1 MTAPRGIGA
10 TRESGPPRGIVLAG
24 THSGVGKT
32 SLALGVMGA
41 LARRG
46 YAVAPFKVGPD
57 YIDPTYH
64 SSVSGRPSRNLDT
77 WLMPPA
83 EAVGVFDRS
92 VAATAR
98 DAAAAAYGSVRPAD
112 GAAAAGSAS
121 GAAAEEAT
129 AGAEVMAVVEGVM
142 GLFDGLAGGGE
153 RCSTGEMAK
162 LLGLPVVLVVDCSHT
177 ARSVAALVHGFSSFD
192 PDLAVVGVILN
203 KVASASHG
211 RMVEEALAEIPA
223 LRARGSLKAADS
235 GLRSAPVVVGIVP
248 RRADLHL
255 ESRHLGLIPTV
266 EDRGVGGV
274 LARIV
279 DHVAEHVDLD
289 LLVELAAPV
298 AGSGSRE
305 FGASPPAAMASARG
319 VPAAP
324 GHVSGTGV
332 SSAAPGRRRR
342 VAVAWDAAFSFY
354 YQDNLDV
361 LEEEGAELLFFRPTE
376 GDGLPDCDAVY
387 LGGGYPEV
395 YAAELAA
402 NAGLGRDLR
411 EAVAAGLPL
420 YAECGGYLYLGRE
433 IEDAGGTH
441 AMAGVLP
448 TRASMTGAR
457 LRMGYV
463 EARASERHPLAGAT
477 FPGHFFH
484 YSATSGSDAPAY
496 HVTRKGE
503 TVVDGYADGRI
514 VASYVHLHFRGS
526 RRIARWL
533 AGTDSTDTTDTT
545 EEVLVHA

>member
-1 MTAPRGIGA
+1 MTPAHDIGA
-10 TRESGPPRGIVLAG
+10 ARRTGLPRGIVLAG

-46 YAVAPFKVGPD
+46 HAVAPFKVGPD

-64 SSVSGRPSRNLDT
+64 TSVTGRPSRNLDT
-77 WLMPPA
+77 WLMPPP
-83 EAVGVFDRS
+83 EAVGVFGRS
-92 VAATAR
+92 VA
-98 DAAAAAYGSVRPAD
+98 S
-112 GAAAAGSAS
+112 AAAAGAD
-121 GAAAEEAT
+121 
-129 AGAEVMAVVEGVM
+129 VVAVVEGVM

-162 LLGLPVVLVVDCSHT
+162 LLGLPVILVVDCSHT
-177 ARSVAALVHGFSSFD
+177 ARSVAALVHGFSTFD

-203 KVASASHG
+203 KVAGPSHG
-211 RMVEEALAEIPA
+211 RMVEEALAELPA
-223 LRARGSLKAADS
+223 LRSRGSSKGADF

-289 LLVELAAPV
+289 TLLDLAAPV
-298 AGSGSRE
+298 IGPGSPGTS
-305 FGASPPAAMASARG
+305 APPAAGAFADA
-319 VPAAP
+319 VPPTAP
-324 GHVSGTGV
+324 R
-332 SSAAPGRRRR
+332 RRRR
-342 VAVAWDAAFSFY
+342 VAVARDAAFSFY

-361 LEEEGAELLFFRPTE
+361 LEEEGAELRFFSPTA

-402 NAGLGRDLR
+402 NRGLGRDLR

-463 EARASERHPLAGAT
+463 EARASERHPLAGDT
-477 FPGHFFH
+477 FPGHLFH
-484 YSATSGSDAPAY
+484 YSATSGSDTPAY

-533 AGTDSTDTTDTT
+533 AGTDGTDGTDNTDTT
-545 EEVLVHA
+545 EEVLTHA

>member
-1 MTAPRGIGA
+1 MTASRNTGA
-10 TRESGPPRGIVLAG
+10 AGGLAAAAGSRAPRGIVLAG

-41 LARRG
+41 LGRRG
-46 YAVAPFKVGPD
+46 YEVAPFKVGPD

-64 SSVSGRPSRNLDT
+64 TSVTGRPSRNLDT

-83 EAVGVFDRS
+83 EAVGVFERA
-92 VAATAR
+92 VAAVSREGTR
-98 DAAAAAYGSVRPAD
+98 TLGSAASEPVG
-112 GAAAAGSAS
+112 AGSDATS
-121 GAAAEEAT
+121 GGRGVT
-129 AGAEVMAVVEGVM
+129 AVVEGVM

-177 ARSVAALVHGFSSFD
+177 ARSIAALVHGFATFD
-192 PDLAVVGVILN
+192 PDLTVSGVILN
-203 KVASASHG
+203 KVASPSHG
-211 RMVEEALAEIPA
+211 RMVEEALAELVA
-223 LRARGSLKAADS
+223 LRSPGGSLAVDS
-235 GLRSAPVVVGIVP
+235 GSRSSPVVVGIVP

-266 EDRGVGGV
+266 EDRGVAEV

-279 DHVAEHVDLD
+279 DHVAEHVNLETLLD
-289 LLVELAAPV
+289 LAAPLP
-298 AGSGSRE
+298 AGGPTEEADVGS
-305 FGASPPAAMASARG
+305 S
-319 VPAAP
+319 
-324 GHVSGTGV
+324 TGPL
-332 SSAAPGRRRR
+332 SAAPGRRRR
-342 VAVAWDAAFSFY
+342 VAVARDAAFSFY

-361 LEEEGAELLFFRPTE
+361 LEEEGAELLFFQPTE

-402 NAGLGRDLR
+402 NTGLGRDLR
-411 EAVAAGLPL
+411 EAVASGLPL

-433 IEDAGGTH
+433 IEDVRGIH

-477 FPGHFFH
+477 FRGHLFH
-484 YSATSGSDAPAY
+484 YSATTGSDAPAY

-503 TVVDGYADGRI
+503 TVADGYADGRI
-514 VASYVHLHFRGS
+514 AASYVHLHFRGS

-533 AGTDSTDTTDTT
+533 AGTDIT
-545 EEVLVHA
+545 EEVLHHA

>member
-1 MTAPRGIGA
+1 MTAPRNTAAAGGSAAAAGSAAAGGA
-10 TRESGPPRGIVLAG
+10 RAPRGIVLAG

-41 LARRG
+41 LGRRG
-46 YAVAPFKVGPD
+46 YEVAPFKVGPD

-64 SSVSGRPSRNLDT
+64 ASVTGRPSRNLDT

-83 EAVGVFDRS
+83 EAVGVFERA
-92 VAATAR
+92 VAA
-98 DAAAAAYGSVRPAD
+98 
-112 GAAAAGSAS
+112 S
-121 GAAAEEAT
+121 GGRGVT
-129 AGAEVMAVVEGVM
+129 AVVEGVM

-177 ARSVAALVHGFSSFD
+177 ARSIAALVHGFATFD
-192 PDLAVVGVILN
+192 PDLTVSGVILN
-203 KVASASHG
+203 KVASPSHG
-211 RMVEEALAEIPA
+211 RMVEEALAELVA
-223 LRARGSLKAADS
+223 LRSPGGSLAMDS
-235 GLRSAPVVVGIVP
+235 GSRSSPVVVGIVP

-266 EDRGVGGV
+266 EDRGVAEV

-279 DHVAEHVDLD
+279 DHVAEHVDLET
-289 LLVELAAPV
+289 LLDLAAPL
-298 AGSGSRE
+298 
-305 FGASPPAAMASARG
+305 PAAGPSEEAG
-319 VPAAP
+319 V
-324 GHVSGTGV
+324 GSSTGPL
-332 SSAAPGRRRR
+332 SAAPGRRRR
-342 VAVAWDAAFSFY
+342 VAVARDAAFSFY

-376 GDGLPDCDAVY
+376 GDELPDCDAVY

-402 NAGLGRDLR
+402 NTRLGRDLR
-411 EAVAAGLPL
+411 EAVASGLPL

-433 IEDAGGTH
+433 IEDARGTH
-441 AMAGVLP
+441 PMAGVLP

-463 EARASERHPLAGAT
+463 EARASEHHPLAGDA
-477 FPGHFFH
+477 FRGHLFH
-484 YSATSGSDAPAY
+484 YSATTGSDAPAY

-514 VASYVHLHFRGS
+514 AASYVHLHFRGS

-533 AGTDSTDTTDTT
+533 AGTDIT
-545 EEVLVHA
+545 EEVLHHA